1 MEENINILTELR
13 EAGSTILL
21 NANRDNLYFIS
32 PDYFNNLPRDVM
44 SRIFVESIPRT
55 NPYTVPGGYFDQ
67 LSTIIL
73 ENISAHESI
82 SILEGGA
89 EMLYSVPQGYFESFA
104 SNVLQKIK
112 GQTSDSVHA
121 ELEELSPLLSKIPKT
136 NVYAIPDGYF
146 DALTPLKKE
155 KENTP
160 AKVISFGAKTR
171 SWINYAAAACVA
183 AILLGGAYIYFS
195 KPGSEQIANQPK
207 KGIDIQKGLSELTD
221 SEITD
226 YLNHDNSTAV
236 YTSQG
241 ADEQRDLDV
250 NVLLQNMSDEEIEQ
264 YLIKNADP
272 GEEKGGI

>member
-1 MEENINILTELR
+1 M
-13 EAGSTILL
+13 
-21 NANRDNLYFIS
+21 YFIS

-44 SRIFVESIPRT
+44 SRIFVESIPRI
-55 NPYTVPGGYFDQ
+55 NPYSVPTGYFDQ

-73 ENISAHESI
+73 GNINAHDTAPM
-82 SILEGGA
+82 LDGVG
-89 EMLYSVPQGYFESFA
+89 EMLYAVPEGYFETFA
-104 SNVLQKIK
+104 SNVLKKIK
-112 GQTSDSVHA
+112 GETTDSVQA

-155 KENTP
+155 DENRP
-160 AKVISFGAKTR
+160 AKVISFGARTR
-171 SWINYAAAACVA
+171 GWLNYAAAACVA

-195 KPGSEQIANQPK
+195 KPGNEQIANQTK

-241 ADEQRDLDV
+241 SDEQRDLDV